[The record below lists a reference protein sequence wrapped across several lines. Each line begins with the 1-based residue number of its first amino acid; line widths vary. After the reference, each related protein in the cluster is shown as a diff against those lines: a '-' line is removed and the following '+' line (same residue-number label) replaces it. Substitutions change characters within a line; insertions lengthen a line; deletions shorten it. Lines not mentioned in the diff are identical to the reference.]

1 MLESIQVVGGSV
13 LTLFLLMAV
22 GFFMGKKALLSPQ
35 ALSQLSTL
43 LLYIVCPII
52 MINTFLQ
59 QDHTSRTVRMLLVA
73 GMVMVGTYV
82 LNMILIPI
90 FFRRTP
96 RAERGV
102 MQFSAIYGNIGFMGI
117 PLISAVLGPEGMLV
131 TVTGLAMFNISVWT
145 HGAFLMGGR
154 AEVSLKKALLNPGTI
169 GFLVAIVLFGL
180 HVELPGPV
188 TDALGYIGDLNT
200 PLAMVVVG
208 AQMAA
213 VDLPAL
219 FRDRLRTGPGDLYR
233 GGHPLRLPGGGHRQ
247 PVLPADRKGHRT
259 GGPVHHPVHPAVY
272 CDASADGHGGG
283 AAALRGSE
291 KNGSLHSGLFQG
303 MLKINLKVCHNMD
316 IFLLYALYCKNG
328 WPQFRGVRTERQ
340 IP

>member
-22 GFFMGKKALLSPQ
+22 GFFMGKRALLSPQ

-52 MINTFLQ
+52 MINTFLE

-213 VDLPAL
+213 VDLPSL
-219 FRDRLRTGPGDLYR
+219 FRDRRVYGVTAVKLL
-233 GGHPLRLPGGGHRQ
+233 LI
-247 PVLPADRKGHRT
+247 
-259 GGPVHHPVHPAVY
+259 PAVTMLVLLPFGLDRVTY
-272 CDASADGHGGG
+272 TAAVILSGCPVAGTASLFCQLTGKDTGL
-283 AAALRGSE
+283 AARFITLST
-291 KNGSLHSGLFQG
+291 
-303 MLKINLKVCHNMD
+303 
-316 IFLLYALYCKNG
+316 LLCIVTLPLTAMVAELLL
-328 WPQFRGVRTERQ
+328 
-340 IP
+340 